1 MIDDAV
7 ERTVKVHGK
16 RGASMIGVINIL
28 TKNGVADT
36 DVEWISSGPPG
47 SLQYD
52 VTFKEKDKCLTFLKC
67 TKHQSVTHNNVLY
80 RFLKCG
86 KQIVHC
92 RVHWLPAFVGD
103 HVIAEI
109 FDKFGTVLSIE
120 HDTLKVGDFVTHSG
134 VRVITLEVYNNKE
147 DSVPHMIEFECGAR
161 ALITMRGRQPLCL
174 YCKEVGHVRMNCPN
188 NINAIF
194 KQKESVVE
202 RPKTTP
208 TDTET
213 TEKKTI
219 EAETKENE
227 QPEPRQKDEE
237 GY

>member
-1 MIDDAV
+1 
-7 ERTVKVHGK
+7 
-16 RGASMIGVINIL
+16 
-28 TKNGVADT
+28 
-36 DVEWISSGPPG
+36 
-47 SLQYD
+47 
-52 VTFKEKDKCLTFLKC
+52 
-67 TKHQSVTHNNVLY
+67 
-80 RFLKCG
+80 
-86 KQIVHC
+86 
-92 RVHWLPAFVGD
+92 
-103 HVIAEI
+103 
-109 FDKFGTVLSIE
+109 
-120 HDTLKVGDFVTHSG
+120 
-134 VRVITLEVYNNKE
+134 
-147 DSVPHMIEFECGAR
+147 MIEFECGAR

-174 YCKEVGHVRMNCPN
+174 YCQEVGHVRMNCPN

-237 GY
+237 GYEVVGIKKKKARKQEKKKEAEKKKADEGESDTMEKDTEVRGEKRGRETGTNEDLSPLPKK